1 MDEIRDPKVVLRE
14 AELLASSPE
23 TVAEWLRGH
32 NRWSL
37 TDPADDSLEANLLAR
52 EHRLIDLA
60 LARYGQCREVLRALF
75 SRDDEVLRAATLSNE
90 NIYKYSIQI
99 APFLESECQKELRW
113 LGKLSDLELKA
124 LFFNPALPAN
134 CIRDFFDMEGA
145 WAALNDSQRRVA
157 AGCLVQNMMQ
167 WPDTFNALDAS
178 TWDNFRLDAARSAWE
193 FAGKAEITPPWPYWL
208 GHLYSKLGI
217 PSYTVA
223 DPLQMASRWTNS
235 DDEEKSKKDNE
246 SGNLTTY
253 QEVRRGLGRLAAA
266 RASKKELSELM
277 AHHDLAIRCGAY
289 LVGHLSAEQVNAA
302 CKNDGK
308 LACSHLIEN
317 EHVWKNVETRDILE
331 EACKKSSKGQDWV
344 ISLSHYFYRQRD
356 RMIEAHPDWYKED
369 EWTDDEV
376 KEKPLTESSIG
387 ELVDR
392 VTSSDSF
399 TALAKSIER
408 MQTTASTRFWV
419 LIAILAVIAF
429 KI

>member
-1 MDEIRDPKVVLRE
+1 
-14 AELLASSPE
+14 
-23 TVAEWLRGH
+23 
-32 NRWSL
+32 
-37 TDPADDSLEANLLAR
+37 
-52 EHRLIDLA
+52 
-60 LARYGQCREVLRALF
+60 
-75 SRDDEVLRAATLSNE
+75 
-90 NIYKYSIQI
+90 
-99 APFLESECQKELRW
+99 
-113 LGKLSDLELKA
+113 
-124 LFFNPALPAN
+124 
-134 CIRDFFDMEGA
+134 
-145 WAALNDSQRRVA
+145 
-157 AGCLVQNMMQ
+157 
-167 WPDTFNALDAS
+167 
-178 TWDNFRLDAARSAWE
+178 
-193 FAGKAEITPPWPYWL
+193 
-208 GHLYSKLGI
+208 
-217 PSYTVA
+217 
-223 DPLQMASRWTNS
+223 
-235 DDEEKSKKDNE
+235 
-246 SGNLTTY
+246 
-253 QEVRRGLGRLAAA
+253 
-266 RASKKELSELM
+266 M